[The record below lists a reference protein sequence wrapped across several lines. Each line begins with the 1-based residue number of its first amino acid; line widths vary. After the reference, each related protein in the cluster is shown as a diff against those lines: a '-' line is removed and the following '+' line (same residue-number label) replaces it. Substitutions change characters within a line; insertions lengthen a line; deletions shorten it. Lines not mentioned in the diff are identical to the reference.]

1 MMINARTLKRFTRET
16 IFLSL
21 WGAKVF
27 IHEYMDSWEK
37 FEEARSPVKNAFYS
51 KLNVNVLVIETTNM
65 HSKFEILWKKYLRS
79 HGIYLKTDV
88 LLSLEHYKLDPVHF
102 YKTSRLE

>member
-37 FEEARSPVKNAFYS
+37 FEETRSPVKNAFYS
-51 KLNVNVLVIETTNM
+51 NLNMNVLVIETTNM

-79 HGIYLKTDV
+79 HDIYLKTDV
-88 LLSLEHYKLDPVHF
+88 FLSLEYYKLDPVHF
-102 YKTSRLE
+102 YKTSGLE